1 MTVMIPIDI
10 DIDMLRCFME
20 VAKTGSFTKAGKNI
34 GLTQSGVSVKI
45 RRLEERL
52 SAQIFKRKSKDL
64 SLTLEGEVLLEYANR
79 ILSVHDE
86 AVSRLTKP
94 KAAGNLRIGLT
105 DYFIPELLPNL
116 LSKFRTQYPN
126 IHLEI
131 QTGVGVDLIPLF
143 EKGELDLVVAGKD
156 AYQGSCRVLT
166 QEPLIW
172 VVGKDTEASLNETI
186 HLVLL
191 PSPCFFRQLATERL
205 EKANRHWKVLFTGTS
220 IASIQAAVQAGM
232 GLSILPKG
240 ALKKGLKK
248 APSHLELPELPM
260 YSLALITD
268 DQKENDARDVF
279 ISYLEAEL
287 NNLK

>member
-1 MTVMIPIDI
+1 MMAMIHIDL
-10 DIDMLRCFME
+10 DIDMLRCFVE
-20 VAKTGSFTKAGKNI
+20 VAKSGSFTKAGKNI

-52 SAQIFKRKSKDL
+52 STQIFNRTRNNL
-64 SLTLEGEVLLEYANR
+64 SLTPEGEMLMEYARR

-94 KAAGNLRIGLT
+94 RASGNLRIGLT

-116 LSKFRTQYPN
+116 LSKFRKQYPN
-126 IHLEI
+126 IYLEI
-131 QTGVGVDLIPLF
+131 QTGVGINLIPLF

-156 AYQGSCRVLT
+156 GYQGRCRVLT

-172 VVGKDTEASLNETI
+172 VVGKDTEASLHETV

-191 PSPCFFRQLATERL
+191 PSPCFFRKIATEGL
-205 EKANRHWKVLFTGTS
+205 EKANRKWEVLFTGTS
-220 IASIQAAVQAGM
+220 IASVQSAVQAGM
-232 GLSILPKG
+232 GLSVLPAG
-240 ALKKGLKK
+240 ALKEGLRK
-248 APSHLELPELPM
+248 APSHLDLPELPM

-268 DQKENDARDVF
+268 EQRENDARDVF